1 MTGLYLHPLRLA
13 ALSEGR
19 LSVLRVPVTKQT
31 SRVTSCPWEY
41 LGWKMVWIDP
51 GLGDGP
57 YLKVSAKDGETV
69 HRVYPRMGDGD
80 YFAKEVFRVSWC
92 AGSKARGYLVGVE
105 YKSTWDGHRDPHG
118 KVFNLPEMHYCG
130 KLTKSGTG
138 AWQSPLTMPEK
149 FARYILTLGPPVP
162 GKLGDATME
171 EIGGEGV
178 YFPPPYVGV
187 NYEDGSA
194 IEHPDIAMD
203 PWQHHER
210 FWNTIYPRHPW
221 SPDRWTWAYP
231 VRRSLR

>member
-1 MTGLYLHPLRLA
+1 MTGLILHPLRHK

-19 LSVLRVPVTKQT
+19 LSVLRVPAKRFPAPDCVWCKGHGY
-31 SRVTSCPWEY
+31 E
-41 LGWKMVWIDP
+41 WIDADP
-51 GLGDGP
+51 SGYDYRRPCRCINPP
-57 YLKVSAKDGETV
+57 YA
-69 HRVYPRMGDGD
+69 PGD
-80 YFAKEVFRVSWC
+80 YFVKEVFRVSWC

-203 PWQHHER
+203 PWQLHER
-210 FWNTIYPRHPW
+210 FWNAIYPRHPW

-231 VRRSLR
+231 VKWRVK